1 MSGGGSSSI
10 AHNKIIAVLDHDP
23 EAEAEFAR
31 RASQYPTMYAFHGT
45 GADCIYSLQRNGL
58 RNLSNTG
65 LMTAGAAYGPGIYIS
80 CNISTAQGYSKSM
93 NSSFRGRTYNQSA

>member
-1 MSGGGSSSI
+1 MSGGASSS
-10 AHNKIIAVLDHDP
+10 NFQDLVIAVLDHDP

-65 LMTAGAAYGPGIYIS
+65 LMTTSAAYGQGIYIS
-80 CNISTAQGYSKSM
+80 SNINTAQSYSKSM
-93 NSSFRGRTYNQSA
+93 NSSFRGRQ